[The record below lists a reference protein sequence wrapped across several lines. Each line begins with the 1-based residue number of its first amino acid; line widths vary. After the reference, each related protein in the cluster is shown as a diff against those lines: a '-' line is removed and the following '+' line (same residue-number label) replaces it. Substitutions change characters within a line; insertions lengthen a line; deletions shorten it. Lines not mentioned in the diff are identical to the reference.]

1 MSAVAVPE
9 WHDSELDPVAPTRR
23 LRPQVA
29 PGEIPHGV
37 WRGSELGSEV
47 TDTISTGWTELDAEL
62 PGGGWPCHAISE
74 LLAPQPGVMEWR
86 VLGGLLQQIVA
97 HNGQVILVGP
107 PKDPHLPG
115 LVHAGADARHLVW
128 IRAETPAERL
138 WVTEQ
143 MIKSNAAGVVIAWL
157 PQARQEQI
165 RRLHVC
171 ALACSAPV
179 FLCRPEAARHESS
192 AAPLRAHVS
201 YGLDWELQVDIF
213 KRRGPSLDAP
223 LRLPS
228 IPGGLASILTPRLLR
243 PSLLL
248 KRLETSDAVGS
259 PASRRPAV
267 RQLAVH

>member
-1 MSAVAVPE
+1 MTAVAVPE
-9 WHDSELDPVAPTRR
+9 WQDSEPDPGPPARR
-23 LRPQVA
+23 LRPHVM
-29 PGEIPHGV
+29 PGEIPPGV

-47 TDTISTGWTELDAEL
+47 STTLPTGWDELDAQL
-62 PGGGWPCHAISE
+62 PGGGWPCHAITE
-74 LLAPQPGVMEWR
+74 LLAPQPGVVEWR
-86 VLGGLLQQIVA
+86 VLGGLLRQVVA
-97 HNGQVILVGP
+97 QDGQVVLVGP

-128 IRAETPAERL
+128 IRADTPAERL

-143 MIKSNAAGVVIAWL
+143 MIKSNAAGAVVAWL

-171 ALACSAPV
+171 ALACGAPV

-201 YGLDWELQVDIF
+201 YGLDWELRVDLF
-213 KRRGPSLDAP
+213 KRRGPTLEEP
-223 LRLPS
+223 LHLPS
-228 IPGGLASILTPRLLR
+228 IPGGLDSVLTPRLLQ

-259 PASRRPAV
+259 PASRRAAG